1 MRSRPGLILASLV
14 ALAALVLAA
23 PAPAA
28 TPVLPDL
35 DRLGGR
41 PVAIDDTLLES
52 SSARFRA
59 RTAARIDLPDPVRA
73 VTGELVRIGVSA
85 RYSKRT
91 LVGRSWA
98 NFFAG
103 LVHGPELASVA
114 VYVAPP
120 GEVSDVCG
128 EGSDACYSA
137 PDNRLVIPGDR
148 PASGVPVE
156 EIAAH
161 EYGHHIA
168 NSRSNYPWE
177 AIEWGTKRWSTAQ
190 LVCQRVR
197 AGRAFPGDQGRRYRL
212 NPGEGFAD
220 AYRVLVGGSWSGLFD
235 AAYKPTP
242 ADLALIRQDVLDPW
256 RENVVEV
263 REGSFTATGPSVQ
276 RFDFTA
282 ALDGRLKLTL
292 KGAREQDVD
301 LYLYDDDDRRLAGAD
316 NPGRREGLRGELCG
330 VPSFTVAVRRA
341 DGPGRFR
348 LEVSHP

>member
-1 MRSRPGLILASLV
+1 MRSLPALTLAL
-14 ALAALVLAA
+14 LAALVAAA
-23 PAPAA
+23 PAAA
-28 TPVLPDL
+28 DAPVFPDL
-35 DRLGGR
+35 DRLGER
-41 PVAIDDTLLES
+41 PVAIDDAPLDS
-52 SSARFRA
+52 SSERFRA
-59 RTAARIDLPDPVRA
+59 RSAARIDLPDPVRA
-73 VTGELVRIGVSA
+73 VTGELVRVGVSA
-85 RYSKRT
+85 RYAKRA
-91 LVGRSWA
+91 LLGRSWA

-103 LVHGPELASVA
+103 LIHGPELARVV

-120 GEVSDVCG
+120 DEVSATCG
-128 EGSDACYSA
+128 DDSDACYSA
-137 PDNRLVIPGDR
+137 QDNLLVIPGDT

-177 AIEWGTKRWSTAQ
+177 AIDWGTKRWSTAQ

-220 AYRVLVGGSWSGLFD
+220 AYRVLAGGSWSGRFD

-282 ALDGRLKLTL
+282 PLDGRLKLTL

-301 LYLYDDDDRRLAGAD
+301 LYLYDDERRLAGAD
-316 NPGRREGLRGELCG
+316 NPGRQEGLRGELCG
-330 VPSFTVAVRRA
+330 VREFTVAVRR
-341 DGPGRFR
+341 DQGPGRFR

>member
-1 MRSRPGLILASLV
+1 MRPRPGLILA
-14 ALAALVLAA
+14 VLAVTLA
-23 PAPAA
+23 PAVPAAAA
-28 TPVLPDL
+28 TPVLPDP

-41 PVAIDDTLLES
+41 SVAIDDALLDS
-52 SSARFRA
+52 SSERFRA
-59 RTAARIDLPDPVRA
+59 RTAARIDLPEPVRA
-73 VTGELVRIGVSA
+73 ASGELVRIGVSA
-85 RYSKRT
+85 RYDNRA

-98 NFFAG
+98 NFFTG
-103 LVHGPELASVA
+103 LVHGPELGRVV

-128 EGSDACYSA
+128 EGSDACYS
-137 PDNRLVIPGDR
+137 PQDNLLVIPGDP
-148 PASGVPVE
+148 PADGVPVE

-161 EYGHHIA
+161 EYAHHIA
-168 NSRSNYPWE
+168 NTRSNYPWE
-177 AIEWGTKRWSTAQ
+177 AIDWGTKRWSTAQ

-197 AGRAFPGDQGRRYRL
+197 ADRAFPGEQGRRYRL
-212 NPGEGFAD
+212 NPGEAFAD

-242 ADLALIRQDVLDPW
+242 ADLALIREDVLDPW
-256 RENVVEV
+256 RQNVVEV

-276 RFDFTA
+276 RFDFRA
-282 ALDGRLKLTL
+282 PLDGRLKLTL

-316 NPGRREGLRGELCG
+316 NPGRREGLRGDLCG
-330 VPSFTVAVRRA
+330 VREFTVAVRRA
-341 DGPGRFR
+341 EGPGRFR

>member
-1 MRSRPGLILASLV
+1 MRSRLALILALP
-14 ALAALVLAA
+14 AALLGAA
-23 PAPAA
+23 PAMAA
-28 TPVLPDL
+28 TPVVPDL

-41 PVAIDDTLLES
+41 PVTIDDTLLD
-52 SSARFRA
+52 SSAGRFRA
-59 RTAARIDLPDPVRA
+59 RTAARMDLPDPVRA
-73 VTGELVRIGVSA
+73 ATGELVRIGVSA
-85 RYSKRT
+85 RYAKRT

-103 LVHGPELASVA
+103 LVHGPELARLVA
-114 VYVAPP
+114 YVAPP
-120 GEVSDVCG
+120 DEVEEVCG
-128 EGSDACYSA
+128 EDSDACYSA
-137 PDNRLVIPGDR
+137 RDNLLVFPGDT

-168 NSRSNYPWE
+168 NSRSNYPWD
-177 AIEWGTKRWSTAQ
+177 AIDWGTKRWSTAE

-197 AGRAFPGDQGRRYRL
+197 SGRAFPGDQARRYRL
-212 NPGEGFAD
+212 NPGEAFAD

-242 ADLALIRQDVLDPW
+242 ADLALIREDVLDPW
-256 RENVVEV
+256 RQNVVEV

-282 ALDGRLKLTL
+282 PLDGRLKVTL

-301 LYLYDDDDRRLAGAD
+301 LYLYEDDKRLAGAD

-330 VPSFTVAVRRA
+330 VRELTVAVRRA
-341 DGPGRFR
+341 EGPGRFR